1 MCLCLCDTNAPE
13 DLHIND
19 ELVKADYA
27 DFVPDKSPQ
36 SSSPD
41 GQVFIKIKYIF
52 WYAFIV
58 YTFETSQMTL
68 CNSQGV
74 LLNKKPQHEN
84 NFFGQNGKM
93 CHRLWLLK

>member
-52 WYAFIV
+52 
-58 YTFETSQMTL
+58 
-68 CNSQGV
+68 
-74 LLNKKPQHEN
+74 
-84 NFFGQNGKM
+84 
-93 CHRLWLLK
+93 